1 MKSQLIDV
9 YQIFYWHAMCLV
21 TLAGLIR
28 ALHVRRKNVNTIKYC
43 VSLAAML
50 CAGSAQA
57 ALLSIDWQAA
67 GDNLITRDTATGLE
81 WLDWA
86 HTNNRSYSDVASKF
100 GAGQEFEGFRY
111 ATRSELLTLY
121 TDAGLS
127 FPTMGAASNVA
138 PAQAFTALFGLTF
151 GSSPPNN
158 GGVEALYDYST
169 SAGNHWVTAI
179 NHIEGLVQPDWF
191 ETADNFPISFAG
203 SAIVRAGENNVPE
216 PMSLTLAGIA
226 LAGLA
231 ASRMKR
237 A

>member
-1 MKSQLIDV
+1 M
-9 YQIFYWHAMCLV
+9 
-21 TLAGLIR
+21 
-28 ALHVRRKNVNTIKYC
+28 NTIKYC
-43 VSLAAML
+43 VSLAAAL
-50 CAGSAQA
+50 CLGSAQA
-57 ALLSIDWQAA
+57 ALLSTDWQAA

-86 HTNNRSYSDVASKF
+86 HTNNRSYSDVASRF

-121 TDAGLS
+121 TNAGLTFPS
-127 FPTMGAASNVA
+127 FGTPSNVA

-151 GSSPPNN
+151 GAAPPEN
-158 GGVEALYDYST
+158 GGVEALYDYSI
-169 SAGNHWVTAI
+169 SAGAHSVTAI
-179 NHIEGLVQPDWF
+179 NHDNGLVNPDWF
-191 ETADNFPISFAG
+191 QALDINRYSYVG
-203 SAIVRAGENNVPE
+203 SALVRVGQNNVPE
-216 PMSLTLAGIA
+216 PMSLALAGIA